1 MNLKHIEAFRAVMV
15 AGSMTAAA
23 KALFTSQPNV
33 SRLIS
38 QLERETGLTL
48 FQRTGAR
55 LIPTSEGTAF
65 FREVERAYVGLQ
77 GLTNAAAQIRN
88 LGTGRLRIA
97 AMPSAGLTLVPH
109 AIKRFQSLYPEVT
122 VSLHVNTSGTV
133 NHWTASQF
141 CDLGVAV
148 YISEASN
155 CEVEPLSKVPAMCVL
170 PADHRLAKKAVIRP
184 ADLQGESFISLCQ
197 GDGTRTQ
204 MDEVFLRAG
213 VERVLAIEAQY
224 TAICCELVRCGM
236 GVTLAHPIV
245 ARDFAGPDIAIRPF
259 SPAVLFPTYLLFPP
273 NRPRDRLAS
282 AFVEVLRELHDELL
296 DEMKMKVTEDRAGL
310 QRGSGSGNLSGNLGS
325 NRSGSRA
332 VKSAPTR
339 RLRSAG

>member
-38 QLERETGLTL
+38 QLERETGLLL
-48 FQRTGAR
+48 FQRSGVR

-77 GLTNAAAQIRN
+77 GLANAAAQIRN
-88 LGTGRLRIA
+88 LGSGRLRIA

-109 AIKRFQSLYPEVT
+109 AIKRFQALHPGVT

-155 CEVEPLSKVPAMCVL
+155 CDVELLSKVAAVCVMPAT
-170 PADHRLAKKAVIRP
+170 HRLAKKAVIKP
-184 ADLQGESFISLCQ
+184 ADLRSESFISLCH
-197 GDGTRTQ
+197 GDGTRAQ
-204 MDEVFLRAG
+204 MDEVFVRAG

-224 TAICCELVRCGM
+224 SAICCEMVRCGM
-236 GVTLAHPIV
+236 GVTLAHPVV

-259 SPAVLFPTYLLFPP
+259 SPAVLFPTWLLFPP
-273 NRPRDRLAS
+273 HRPRERLAS
-282 AFVEVLRELHDELL
+282 AFVEVLRAEHDQVVKDQAASEPSLG
-296 DEMKMKVTEDRAGL
+296 R
-310 QRGSGSGNLSGNLGS
+310 RGG
-325 NRSGSRA
+325 A
-332 VKSAPTR
+332 R
-339 RLRSAG
+339 RLTAKRTPAD

>member
-1 MNLKHIEAFRAVMV
+1 MNLKHVEAFRAVMV
-15 AGSMTAAA
+15 SGSMTAAA
-23 KALFTSQPNV
+23 KALYTSQPNV
-33 SRLIS
+33 SRLIG

-48 FQRTGAR
+48 FQRVGIR
-55 LIPTSEGTAF
+55 LIPTSEGNAF

-77 GLTNAAAQIRN
+77 GLSTAAAQIRN
-88 LGTGRLRIA
+88 LGSGRLRIA

-109 AIKRFQSLYPEVT
+109 AIDKFRRLYPGVT

-133 NHWTASQF
+133 NHWTGSQF

-155 CEVEPLSKVPAMCVL
+155 CEVELLSKVSAVCVMPASH
-170 PADHRLAKKAVIRP
+170 PLAKKAMIRP
-184 ADLQGESFISLCQ
+184 ADLEGESFISLCH

-204 MDEVFLRAG
+204 MDEVFQRAG

-224 TAICCELVRCGM
+224 TAICCEMVRCGM

-273 NRPRDRLAS
+273 NRPRERLVAE
-282 AFVEVLRELHDELL
+282 FVEVLREHHDGLIAQV
-296 DEMKMKVTEDRAGL
+296 KAADRAPA
-310 QRGSGSGNLSGNLGS
+310 RK
-325 NRSGSRA
+325 RA
-332 VKSAPTR
+332 KNA
-339 RLRSAG
+339 AA

>member
-23 KALFTSQPNV
+23 KELFTSQPNV

-38 QLERETGLTL
+38 QLERETGLLL
-48 FQRTGAR
+48 FQRSGVR

-77 GLTNAAAQIRN
+77 GLANAAAQIRN
-88 LGTGRLRIA
+88 LGSGRLRIA

-109 AIKRFQSLYPEVT
+109 AIKRFQALYPGVT

-155 CEVEPLSKVPAMCVL
+155 CDVELLSKVAAVCVMPAT
-170 PADHRLAKKAVIRP
+170 HRLAKKAVIKP
-184 ADLQGESFISLCQ
+184 ADLQGESFISLCH
-197 GDGTRTQ
+197 GDGTRAQ
-204 MDEVFLRAG
+204 MDEVFVRAG

-224 TAICCELVRCGM
+224 SAICCEMVRCGM
-236 GVTLAHPIV
+236 GVTLAHPVV

-259 SPAVLFPTYLLFPP
+259 SPAVLFPTWLLFPP
-273 NRPRDRLAS
+273 HRPRERLAS
-282 AFVEVLRELHDELL
+282 AFVDVLRAEHDQVVKDQAASEPSLGRR
-296 DEMKMKVTEDRAGL
+296 RA
-310 QRGSGSGNLSGNLGS
+310 RT
-325 NRSGSRA
+325 A
-332 VKSAPTR
+332 
-339 RLRSAG
+339 

>member
-38 QLERETGLTL
+38 QLERETGMPL
-48 FQRTGAR
+48 FQRSGVR

-77 GLTNAAAQIRN
+77 GLANAAAQIRN
-88 LGTGRLRIA
+88 LGSGRLRIA
-97 AMPSAGLTLVPH
+97 AMPSAGLTLLPH
-109 AIKRFQSLYPEVT
+109 ALKRFQALYPDVT

-148 YISEASN
+148 YVSEASN
-155 CEVEPLSKVPAMCVL
+155 CEVELLSSVAAVCVMPAH
-170 PADHRLAKKAVIRP
+170 HRLAKKAVIKP
-184 ADLQGESFISLCQ
+184 SDLQGESFISLCH
-197 GDGTRTQ
+197 GDGTRAL
-204 MDEVFLRAG
+204 MDEVFQRAG

-224 TAICCELVRCGM
+224 TAICCEMVRGGM

-245 ARDFAGPDIAIRPF
+245 ARDFAGPDVAIRPF
-259 SPAVLFPTYLLFPP
+259 SPDVMFPTYLLFPP
-273 NRPRDRLAS
+273 NRPRERLVS
-282 AFVEVLRELHDELL
+282 AFIEVLRSELL
-296 DEMKMKVTEDRAGL
+296 DSLKSTETLARRKTARRAASSSRAG
-310 QRGSGSGNLSGNLGS
+310 
-325 NRSGSRA
+325 
-332 VKSAPTR
+332 
-339 RLRSAG
+339 

>member
-1 MNLKHIEAFRAVMV
+1 MNLKHVEAFRAVMV

-38 QLERETGLTL
+38 QLERETGLLL
-48 FQRTGAR
+48 FQRSGVR

-77 GLTNAAAQIRN
+77 GLANAAAQIRN
-88 LGTGRLRIA
+88 LGSGRLRIA

-109 AIKRFQSLYPEVT
+109 AIKRFQALHPGVT

-155 CEVEPLSKVPAMCVL
+155 CDVEMLSKVAAVCVMPAT
-170 PADHRLAKKAVIRP
+170 HRLAAKASIKP
-184 ADLQGESFISLCQ
+184 SDLEGESFISLCH
-197 GDGTRTQ
+197 GDGTRVQ
-204 MDEVFLRAG
+204 MDEVFARAG
-213 VERVLAIEAQY
+213 VQRVLAIEAQY

-236 GVTLAHPIV
+236 GVTLAHPVV

-273 NRPRDRLAS
+273 HRPRERLAS
-282 AFVEVLRELHDELL
+282 AFVDVLREEHDELIG
-296 DEMKMKVTEDRAGL
+296 KMKDIVPDSTPKRTRRPGAKRAG
-310 QRGSGSGNLSGNLGS
+310 R
-325 NRSGSRA
+325 
-332 VKSAPTR
+332 
-339 RLRSAG
+339 

>member
-1 MNLKHIEAFRAVMV
+1 MTMNLKHVEAFRAVMV

-38 QLERETGLTL
+38 QLERETGLLL
-48 FQRTGAR
+48 FQRSGVR

-77 GLTNAAAQIRN
+77 GLANAAAQIRN
-88 LGTGRLRIA
+88 LGSGRLRIA

-109 AIKRFQSLYPEVT
+109 AIKRFQALHPGVT

-155 CEVEPLSKVPAMCVL
+155 CDVEMLSKVAAVCVMPAT
-170 PADHRLAKKAVIRP
+170 HRLAAKASIKP
-184 ADLQGESFISLCQ
+184 SDLEGESFISLCH
-197 GDGTRTQ
+197 GDGTRVQ
-204 MDEVFLRAG
+204 MDEVFARAG
-213 VERVLAIEAQY
+213 VQRVLAIEAQY

-236 GVTLAHPIV
+236 GVTLAHPVV
-245 ARDFAGPDIAIRPF
+245 AHDFAGPDIAIRPF

-273 NRPRDRLAS
+273 HRPRERLAS
-282 AFVEVLRELHDELL
+282 AFVDVLREEHDELIG
-296 DEMKMKVTEDRAGL
+296 KMKDIVPDSTPKRTRRPGAKRAG
-310 QRGSGSGNLSGNLGS
+310 R
-325 NRSGSRA
+325 
-332 VKSAPTR
+332 
-339 RLRSAG
+339 